1 MLQKEDYM
9 LQKFLPK
16 KVVNKI
22 AEATRELIGA
32 KIAEKTLKPKLMKI
46 SMKNVEE
53 IAIPQEIRQEI
64 LNKLRKVF

>member
-32 KIAEKTLKPKLMKI
+32 KIAEKTLKPNL
-46 SMKNVEE
+46 
-53 IAIPQEIRQEI
+53 
-64 LNKLRKVF
+64 

>member
-1 MLQKEDYM
+1 MLQR
-9 LQKFLPK
+9 FLPK

-46 SMKNVEE
+46 SMKNVE

>member
-1 MLQKEDYM
+1 
-9 LQKFLPK
+9 
-16 KVVNKI
+16 
-22 AEATRELIGA
+22 
-32 KIAEKTLKPKLMKI
+32 MKI